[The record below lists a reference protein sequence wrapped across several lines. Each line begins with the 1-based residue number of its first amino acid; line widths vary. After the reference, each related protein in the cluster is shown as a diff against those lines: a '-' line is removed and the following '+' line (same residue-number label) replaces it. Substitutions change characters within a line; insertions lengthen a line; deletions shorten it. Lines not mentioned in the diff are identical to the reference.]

1 MQAFDLYAIL
11 PELVLLIAACLLL
24 VVSVYI
30 PEKVVSTPGV
40 EQDIFHTPRGVSF
53 VYFFTIILLVYLIF
67 AFISRMGD
75 PALMAMNDLFQS
87 DPLSNLLKACSCG
100 AVLVSLIYSKQY
112 LIDRALFRPDFIVLA
127 LLALLGQFVLISG
140 ANLLTLYLGLELMA
154 LPTYALVAMRHND
167 EKSVEAAIKYF
178 ILGAL
183 ASGFLLY
190 GMSMLYGVTGSLDLI
205 EIFKIVAD
213 PRVNHLV
220 MAFGLV
226 FIVAGLAFKLG
237 VVPFHMWVPD
247 VYQGAPTAVTLMIAA
262 APKLAA
268 FALLFRLLVNTLLP
282 LLGDWQPMLVIL
294 AVLSLVLGNITA
306 IAQTNLKRMLAY
318 SAIAQ
323 MGFVL
328 LGMLSVFDEHAFS
341 ASMFYA
347 ITYVLTTLGTFGL
360 LMILSRK
367 GHDCETLDDLKG
379 LNKKHPWF
387 AFIGLVMMFSL
398 AGIPPTVGFAAKL
411 GVLEALVDAEHTFL
425 AIVAVMA
432 SLVGAFYY
440 LRVVKV
446 MYFDQPTH
454 ETTISGSGFAKG
466 ILGLNSILVL
476 ALGIVPAGLMSL
488 CLDAMRRTLLGS

>member
-11 PELVLLIAACLLL
+11 PELVLLVAASLLL
-24 VVSVYI
+24 LASVYV
-30 PEKVVSTPGV
+30 PERVVSTPGV
-40 EQDIFHTPRGVSF
+40 EQDIFHTPRGVGF
-53 VYFFTIILLVYLIF
+53 VYFFTIILLVYLIL
-67 AFISRMGD
+67 AFIGRMGD
-75 PALMAMNDLFQS
+75 PALLAMNGLFQS
-87 DPLSNLLKACSCG
+87 DPFSNLLKACSCG

-112 LIDRALFRPDFIVLA
+112 LTDRALFRPDFIVLA

-154 LPTYALVAMRHND
+154 LPTYALVAMRHNN

-205 EIFKIVAD
+205 EIFKVVAD

-226 FIVAGLAFKLG
+226 FIVAGMAFKLG

-247 VYQGAPTAVTLMIAA
+247 VYQGAPTAVTLLIAA

-294 AVLSLVLGNITA
+294 AVLSLVLGNVTA

-328 LGMLSVFDEHAFS
+328 LGMLSVFDDHAFS
-341 ASMFYA
+341 ASMFYV

-379 LNKKHPWF
+379 LNQKHPWF

-411 GVLEALVDAEHTFL
+411 GVLEALVDGEHTFL

-432 SLVGAFYY
+432 SLIGAFYY
-440 LRVVKV
+440 LRVVKA
-446 MYFDQPTH
+446 MYFDQPVH

>member
-11 PELVLLIAACLLL
+11 PELVLLIATCLLL
-24 VVSVYI
+24 VASVYV
-30 PEKVVSTPGV
+30 PERVVSTPGV
-40 EQDIFHTPRGVSF
+40 EQDIFHTLRGVGF

-67 AFISRMGD
+67 AFVSRIGD

-112 LIDRALFRPDFIVLA
+112 LMDRALFRPDFIVLA

-154 LPTYALVAMRHND
+154 LPTYALVAMRHSS

-213 PRVNHLV
+213 PRINHLV

-226 FIVAGLAFKLG
+226 FIVSGLAFKLG

-282 LLGDWQPMLVIL
+282 LLGDWQPMLVVL
-294 AVLSLVLGNITA
+294 AVLSLIVGNVTA

-328 LGMLSVFDEHAFS
+328 LGMLSVFDDHAFS

-411 GVLEALVDAEHTFL
+411 GVLEALVDGEHTFL
-425 AIVAVMA
+425 AITAVMA

-446 MYFDQPTH
+446 MYFDEPVH
-454 ETTISGSGFAKG
+454 ETSISGSGFAKG

>member
-11 PELVLLIAACLLL
+11 PELVLLLTTCLLL
-24 VVSVYI
+24 VASVYVRERA
-30 PEKVVSTPGV
+30 PSTPGV
-40 EQDIFHTPRGVSF
+40 EQDIFHTPRGVGF
-53 VYFFTIILLVYLIF
+53 VYFFTLLLLIYLII
-67 AFISRMGD
+67 AFVGRIGD
-75 PALMAMNDLFQS
+75 VSLVAMNGLFQS
-87 DPLSNLLKACSCG
+87 DPISNLLKACSCG

-112 LIDRALFRPDFIVLA
+112 LQDRALFRPDFIVLV

-154 LPTYALVAMRHND
+154 LPMYALVAMRHTS
-167 EKSVEAAIKYF
+167 EKSVEAGIKYF

-205 EIFKIVAD
+205 EIFKTVAD

-226 FIVAGLAFKLG
+226 FIVAGLSFKLG

-282 LLGDWQPMLVIL
+282 LMGDWQPMLVLL
-294 AVLSLVLGNITA
+294 AVLSLVVGNVTA
-306 IAQTNLKRMLAY
+306 IAQTNVKRMLAY

-328 LGMLSVFDEHAFS
+328 LGMLSVFDDHAFS

-360 LMILSRK
+360 LMLLSRK
-367 GHDCETLDDLKG
+367 GYDCETLEGLKG
-379 LNKKHPWF
+379 LNKQHPWF
-387 AFIGLVMMFSL
+387 AFMGLVMMFSL

-411 GVLEALVDAEHTFL
+411 GVLEALVDAEHTVL
-425 AIVAVMA
+425 AIIAVMA

-446 MYFDQPTH
+446 MYFDEPSHDVTV
-454 ETTISGSGFAKG
+454 SGSGFAKG
-466 ILGLNSILVL
+466 VLSVNTVLVL
-476 ALGIVPAGLMSL
+476 MIGIIPAGLMSI